1 MSDSVELTF
10 PPQSS
15 GHQATVLIYRDCL
28 LPYSETFI
36 LGQASHLQR
45 YHPRYVGTTV
55 VGELDQQIAPAAR
68 VILAEAVTQPGLW
81 KMVYKLGGVVPR
93 SWARR
98 LRALQ
103 PQLIHA
109 HFGFDA
115 GFALALARKLSIPLV
130 MTGHGYDVTLDL
142 SPDQYQ
148 PGWRHGL
155 DFISHRGRFFR
166 ERYLRQRAKI
176 LQAAD
181 GVIAVSDF
189 IRQQLIQR
197 GCPEDRVVTHYVGID
212 VEQFCPQPQV
222 QRDPIVLFVG
232 RLVEKKGCAY
242 LIQAMAIV
250 QETLPHA
257 RLVIIGDG
265 PLRSDLMTLAA
276 GCLNSVDF
284 LGRQPAE
291 TVRQWMNQSAVFSV
305 PSVVTAAGDAE
316 GLGMVFLEAQAME
329 LPVVSSLSGGI
340 PEVVVHGGTG
350 FLAPERDVQGLSD
363 YLITLLK
370 QPELRS
376 QFGKAGRERVC
387 QHFNLTTQAA
397 QLEEIYDHVR
407 QSAQDRRQ
415 RRS

>member
-1 MSDSVELTF
+1 MSDSVELT
-10 PPQSS
+10 SS
-15 GHQATVLIYRDCL
+15 TQAPVSKPTVLMYRDCL

-45 YHPRYVGTTV
+45 YRPRYVGTTV
-55 VGELDQQIAPAAR
+55 AGELDQQIAPEAR
-68 VILAEAVTQPGLW
+68 VILAEAVTQLGLW
-81 KMVYKLGGVVPR
+81 KMLYKLGGVVPR
-93 SWARR
+93 SWARQ
-98 LRALQ
+98 LRAVQ
-103 PQLIHA
+103 PRLIHA

-115 GFALALARKLSIPLV
+115 GFALALARKLSLPLIV
-130 MTGHGYDVTLDL
+130 TGHGYDVTLDL
-142 SPDQYQ
+142 HPEQLQ
-148 PGWRHGL
+148 PLWRHSL

-166 ERYLRQRAKI
+166 ERYLRQRAEI
-176 LQAAD
+176 LQTAD

-197 GCPEDRVVTHYVGID
+197 GCPAERVVTHYVGID

-242 LIQAMAIV
+242 LIQAMATV

-265 PLRSDLMTLAA
+265 PLRSDLMALAA
-276 GCLNSVDF
+276 DCLNSAEF

-291 TVRQWMNQSAVFSV
+291 TVRQWMNQATVFSV

-316 GLGMVFLEAQAME
+316 GLGMVFLEAQAMG

-340 PEVVVHGGTG
+340 PEVVIHGETG

-363 YLITLLK
+363 YLITLLQ

-376 QFGKAGRERVC
+376 QFGKAGRKRVC
-387 QHFNLTTQAA
+387 QHFNITTQTA
-397 QLEEIYDHVR
+397 QLEEIYDRIR